1 MGRKA
6 FVVFVVLL
14 GLQVQG
20 DSEPDRVAVRVMLDV
35 LPAACRA
42 LLHLGSWCSFPTAL
56 RFPGGR
62 RQFTLCWVFLG

>member
-20 DSEPDRVAVRVMLDV
+20 DSEPGRVDVRVMLDV
-35 LPAACRA
+35 LPADC
-42 LLHLGSWCSFPTAL
+42 
-56 RFPGGR
+56 
-62 RQFTLCWVFLG
+62 